1 MVMVTEMV
9 DSRRFKWSG
18 VDWGSMVLIEV
29 EWSGVEWRVV
39 GWGVEWIGV
48 EWSVGVG
55 VGSG

>member
-1 MVMVTEMV
+1 
-9 DSRRFKWSG
+9 
-18 VDWGSMVLIEV
+18 MVLIEV